1 MMASWALRL
10 AVIPFPSLPLK
21 PNKTLTPVA
30 SSSSHI
36 SFPRVL
42 SPALSVKPLI
52 SGGAYDAQIFA
63 WENESAASSVKP
75 LISRGAHNAQ
85 IFVGEGES
93 EESVVRRFRREV
105 FKAGVFE
112 ECRRRRFFE
121 SKQDVK
127 KRKRRSAI
135 RRNAPRRP
143 LQKPIKITEAED
155 DEEEEDNWDFPD
167 RDVGF

>member
-1 MMASWALRL
+1 MASWALRL
-10 AVIPFPSLPLK
+10 AVIPFPSWPLK
-21 PNKTLTPVA
+21 ANNTVTPA
-30 SSSSHI
+30 TSSLSHI

-42 SPALSVKPLI
+42 SPASSVKPLI
-52 SGGAYDAQIFA
+52 LGGAFDAQIFVG
-63 WENESAASSVKP
+63 ENESATSSAKP
-75 LISRGAHNAQ
+75 LISRGAYNAQ

-93 EESVVRRFRREV
+93 EDSVVRRFRNEV

-121 SKQDVK
+121 SKQDAK

-135 RRNAPRRP
+135 RRKVPRRP
-143 LQKPIKITEAED
+143 PQKPIEKTEAED

-167 RDVGF
+167 RDIGF